1 MPDSKLCVR
10 CNNDIPS
17 SARFCTHCNSYQDWR
32 RHLNFSSTF
41 LALIIAAISV
51 ITSFYNVVG
60 DRIWPPASKVEVQFS
75 DFGEG
80 ALRMIA
86 VNRGESS
93 GFLVDASLTSI
104 EEGGEFPIPGGV
116 NFELADQAL
125 EVPSG
130 LTRFRVLTSFNGEA
144 TNNILTLANVL
155 EIPPAS
161 LEEAIDK
168 EYIPWLGERFFDGGN
183 AFTSLDQ
190 MYEERYAVRLTIM
203 DSDGN
208 TRDEKI
214 PVQSYVLI
222 DGLEA
227 AIKRCEGSE
236 SVEFSNGTLTQ
247 CTWPEIVRDR
257 PD

>member
-1 MPDSKLCVR
+1 MSDSKLCVR
-10 CNNDIPS
+10 CNNEIPS
-17 SARFCTHCNSYQDWR
+17 SARFCTHCSSYQDWR
-32 RHLNFSSTF
+32 RHLHFSSTF

-60 DRIWPPASKVEVQFS
+60 DRIWPPASKIEVQFS

-93 GFLVDASLTSI
+93 GFIVGASLTSI
-104 EEGGEFPIPGGV
+104 KDGGEFPIPAGAG
-116 NFELADQAL
+116 FELDNQAL

-130 LTRFRVLTSFNGEA
+130 LTRFRVLTSFRGEA
-144 TNNILTLANVL
+144 IDNIDTLASVL
-155 EIPPAS
+155 EIPEAS
-161 LEEAIDK
+161 VQEALDQ

-183 AFTSLDQ
+183 AFTGLDQ

-203 DSDGN
+203 DSNGN

-227 AIKRCEGSE
+227 AIERCEGNE
-236 SVEFSNGTLTQ
+236 SIEFSQGTLTN
-247 CTWPEIVRDR
+247 CTWPDILRER